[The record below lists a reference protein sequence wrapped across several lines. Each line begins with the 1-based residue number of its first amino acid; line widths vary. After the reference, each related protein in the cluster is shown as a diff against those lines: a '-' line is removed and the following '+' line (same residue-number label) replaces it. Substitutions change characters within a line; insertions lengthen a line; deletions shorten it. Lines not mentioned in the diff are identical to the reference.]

1 MAVNKINIP
10 KNAGLETRPKVNTD
24 PLAPA
29 HGVGIVLLDARLL
42 VTHQNLASQ
51 ELLGTS
57 ESAHA
62 LFGRVKAQDQPLDI
76 ADEIQKVIAT
86 GQSVRIERLCSRV
99 GDQDTLLSL
108 DCEPLWLNTD
118 EAPAGCVAVIRELTE
133 CDVGRGSS
141 AQSGQMATIGA
152 LTSRVAHEIN
162 NLLDGTLRYVNLALG
177 AHENTDKSK
186 LQNYLEESK
195 AGLLRMVR
203 ITRDLLEFVRSRP
216 TPRPQTNIRDIVE
229 DAAKLMDSAAR
240 KAGVEIVQRVSDLPL
255 NRPVSAQLFQVFCN
269 LIKNAV
275 DAMPRG
281 GTLHIFA
288 EQSGDD
294 LLIRF
299 QDTGT
304 GLPADVDRLFE
315 PFFTTRPPGQ
325 GTGLGLAICR
335 DLVQRCCG
343 GTIAA
348 ANRPDGGAC
357 FEIRM
362 PTADERAGGGQL
374 VEH

>member
-10 KNAGLETRPKVNTD
+10 KSTGIETRPIVNANSL
-24 PLAPA
+24 PPA
-29 HGVGIVLLDARLL
+29 RGVGIVLVDARLR

-51 ELLGTS
+51 QLLGTS
-57 ESAHA
+57 GSAQA
-62 LFGRVKAQDQPLDI
+62 LFGCVKAQDQLVDI
-76 ADEIQKVIAT
+76 TDEIQKVIAT
-86 GQSVRIERLCSRV
+86 GQSVSIERVRRRV

-133 CDVGRGSS
+133 SGGSPNSS
-141 AQSGQMATIGA
+141 AESGQMATIGA

-162 NLLDGTLRYVNLALG
+162 NLLDGTLRYVNLAIG

-186 LQNYLEESK
+186 VQNYLEQSK
-195 AGLLRMVR
+195 AGLLRMVS

-216 TPRPQTNIRDIVE
+216 APQQQTNIRDIVE
-229 DAAKLMDSAAR
+229 DAVKLMDSVAR
-240 KAGVEIVQRVSDLPL
+240 KAGVEIVQHVGDLPL
-255 NRPVSAQLFQVFCN
+255 DKPVSAQLFQVFCN

-275 DAMPRG
+275 EAMPGG

-294 LLIRF
+294 LVIRF
-299 QDTGT
+299 EDTGT
-304 GLPADVDRLFE
+304 GLPAAVERLFE
-315 PFFTTRPPGQ
+315 PFYTTRPPGE

-348 ANRPDGGAC
+348 ANRSAGGAC
-357 FEIRM
+357 FEIRL